1 MKAKKSKGADSG
13 TQYSHW
19 TKNPHEFEDK
29 KEAEKIHNE
38 QVRRVIKTR
47 IVLIIIVSTCPTTS
61 KN

>member
-29 KEAEKIHNE
+29 KEDGENG
-38 QVRRVIKTR
+38 
-47 IVLIIIVSTCPTTS
+47 ST
-61 KN
+61 KV